1 MFHSDCYKRIRG
13 NLLQYRVH
21 ALRKTRCVKACL
33 PLNQN
38 MREPQYGYGGNICNM
53 IETIMQGDCKVILSK
68 IDVIIIMDYIQN
80 VGYMLY

>member
-1 MFHSDCYKRIRG
+1 
-13 NLLQYRVH
+13 
-21 ALRKTRCVKACL
+21 
-33 PLNQN
+33 
-38 MREPQYGYGGNICNM
+38 M